1 MRHYNSQNMEC
12 KYIIKYW
19 IIKKMNMIEYL
30 EHDLY
35 ENSLDEIIGI
45 NPSKST
51 I

>member
-1 MRHYNSQNMEC
+1 
-12 KYIIKYW
+12 
-19 IIKKMNMIEYL
+19 MNMIEYL

-45 NPSKST
+45 SPSKSS